1 MKKNL
6 IVEFAS
12 KSKFGQFFIDDV
24 QKGFVGVGV
33 GVGVGVEGDRDKDK
47 DRRQPDGQTLPE
59 MGPSVEAERR
69 QHRRRRRRRQ
79 CRLNDRISRF
89 LGWKKNLK

>member
-1 MKKNL
+1 MKMKKNL

-12 KSKFGQFFIDDV
+12 NSKFGQVFIDDV
-24 QKGFVGVGV
+24 QKGFVGD
-33 GVGVGVEGDRDKDK
+33 GVGVEGDRDKDK

-89 LGWKKNLK
+89 LGWKKNL

>member
-1 MKKNL
+1 MKMKKNL

-12 KSKFGQFFIDDV
+12 NSKFGQFFIDDV
-24 QKGFVGVGV
+24 QKGFVGV

-89 LGWKKNLK
+89 LGWKKI